1 MGKKLHRKRR
11 VVFKY
16 ILPPIAVILI
26 VPMLQKSVIQDV
38 PFDKDVIRCVI
49 AVNSGNS
56 ALKYGAGYNYELLK
70 LFSGQMGL
78 EEEIAFGGR
87 DYLDSLE
94 TGVVDLVVVPA
105 SDSLLMTK
113 DLFCS
118 IMLADSSAWVIR
130 NGLEAEM
137 RSINTWLAH
146 YFTTEGHRKALERFS
161 PSFEPFR
168 RSASGR
174 RYSILSPY
182 DDLIAEY
189 AAQIGWDRLMLTALV
204 WKESQFH
211 IEVRSPRGAVGLM
224 QLMPRTAGH
233 FEAGNLIDPEEN
245 ISTAVKLIDRLQRMF
260 RNDAADKEEL
270 MKFTLAAYNAGEGRL
285 RDCISYAKSIGAPCS
300 RWNDLVAIIPDM
312 REDSILQSESVKLGK
327 FQGYETINYISLM
340 EDYYDAFCVI
350 ARGQSSPDP
359 LATRTDKGA
368 AAEAL

>member
-78 EEEIAFGGR
+78 EEEITFGGR
-87 DYLDSLE
+87 EYLDSLE

-105 SDSLLMTK
+105 SDSLLKTK

-204 WKESQFH
+204 WQESKFR

-224 QLMPRTAGH
+224 QLMPNTAKELDVKDP
-233 FEAGNLIDPEEN
+233 FDPEQN
-245 ISTAVKLIDRLQRMF
+245 IIAGSKYLSTLLKEFDSPKL
-260 RNDAADKEEL
+260 A
-270 MKFTLAAYNAGEGRL
+270 LAAYNAGPGT
-285 RDCISYAKSIGAPCS
+285 
-300 RWNDLVAIIPDM
+300 
-312 REDSILQSESVKLGK
+312 VKK
-327 FQGYETINYISLM
+327 YQ
-340 EDYYDAFCVI
+340 
-350 ARGQSSPDP
+350 R
-359 LATRTDKGA
+359 
-368 AAEAL
+368 

>member
-87 DYLDSLE
+87 EYLDSLE

-105 SDSLLMTK
+105 SDSLLKTK

-118 IMLADSSAWVIR
+118 IMLADSSVWVIR

-146 YFTTEGHRKALERFS
+146 
-161 PSFEPFR
+161 
-168 RSASGR
+168 
-174 RYSILSPY
+174 
-182 DDLIAEY
+182 
-189 AAQIGWDRLMLTALV
+189 
-204 WKESQFH
+204 
-211 IEVRSPRGAVGLM
+211 
-224 QLMPRTAGH
+224 
-233 FEAGNLIDPEEN
+233 
-245 ISTAVKLIDRLQRMF
+245 
-260 RNDAADKEEL
+260 
-270 MKFTLAAYNAGEGRL
+270 
-285 RDCISYAKSIGAPCS
+285 
-300 RWNDLVAIIPDM
+300 
-312 REDSILQSESVKLGK
+312 
-327 FQGYETINYISLM
+327 
-340 EDYYDAFCVI
+340 
-350 ARGQSSPDP
+350 
-359 LATRTDKGA
+359 
-368 AAEAL
+368 